1 MPRTVGAKN
10 KHTRKRELQVLE
22 AAGEIEKTLAKAFK
36 GDSHALLMTV
46 YKDEDRPIELRV
58 DAAKTA
64 IRYEKPALSSVD
76 AHHSGQIDIRA
87 FLQSLGEPD

>member
-1 MPRTVGAKN
+1 MARTVGAKN
-10 KHTRKRELQVLE
+10 KHTRKRELAVIE

-46 YKDEDRPIELRV
+46 YKDEERPIELRV

-64 IRYEKPALSSVD
+64 IRYEKPALSSID
-76 AHHSGQIDIRA
+76 AHHTGQLDIRGW
-87 FLQSLGEPD
+87 LQKLGEPD